1 MKAFLNVNEQPSP
14 HMAQWNTLHRRAKVL
29 EARLEAKVQKYS
41 SLAQR
46 INADFLCDEEN
57 PLMESKEEQ
66 ELASDIDHDLN
77 ELSDCIVCMREN
89 NASSTNPAH
98 HQEVLIKRYQEIHF
112 DYNAEFKN
120 TSAAVHR
127 KRESMEL
134 FQSSKKMHENQED
147 SSVAKL
153 LRERNT
159 IAASMKSI
167 NDVISQAFH
176 TRDTLNSQRSTLT
189 GSAGG
194 LTGLAANIPTFNRL
208 IDGVQRKKY
217 RESLVVA
224 LFVGC
229 ILCFSIWWMFFR

>member
-1 MKAFLNVNEQPSP
+1 MSQ
-14 HMAQWNTLHRRAKVL
+14 QWNNLHRRAKVL
-29 EARLEAKVQKYS
+29 EARLETKVQKYS

-57 PLMESKEEQ
+57 PLLESKEEQ
-66 ELASDIDHDLN
+66 ELGSDIESDLN
-77 ELSDCIVCMREN
+77 ELAECINSMRECN
-89 NASSTNPAH
+89 SSTPNPAH
-98 HQEVLIKRYQEIHF
+98 HQDVLIKRYQEIHF

-134 FQSSKKMHENQED
+134 FQSSKKMHESQED

-167 NDVISQAFH
+167 NDVISQAFE
-176 TRDTLNSQRSTLT
+176 TRNALSAQRSTLT
-189 GSAGG
+189 GAGG
-194 LTGLAANIPTFNRL
+194 GLQGLAANVPSFSRL
-208 IDGVQRKKY
+208 IDGIQRKKY

-224 LFVGC
+224 LVVSLL
-229 ILCFSIWWMFFR
+229 LCFCIWWMFFR

>member
-1 MKAFLNVNEQPSP
+1 
-14 HMAQWNTLHRRAKVL
+14 VL
-29 EARLEAKVQKYS
+29 EARLESKVQKYS

-66 ELASDIDHDLN
+66 ELASDIDNDLN
-77 ELSDCIVCMREN
+77 ELSECINNMRDCT
-89 NASSTNPAH
+89 SSSSSLSPHPSH

-134 FQSSKKMHENQED
+134 FQSSKKLHADQED

-167 NDVISQAFH
+167 NDVISQAFE
-176 TRDTLNSQRSTLT
+176 TRNSLTLQRNTL
-189 GSAGG
+189 GGASSG
-194 LTGLAANIPTFNRL
+194 LTGLAANVPSFSRL
-208 IDGVQRKKY
+208 IDGIQRKKY

-224 LFVGC
+224 LVVS
-229 ILCFSIWWMFFR
+229 ILLCFCIWWLLFR